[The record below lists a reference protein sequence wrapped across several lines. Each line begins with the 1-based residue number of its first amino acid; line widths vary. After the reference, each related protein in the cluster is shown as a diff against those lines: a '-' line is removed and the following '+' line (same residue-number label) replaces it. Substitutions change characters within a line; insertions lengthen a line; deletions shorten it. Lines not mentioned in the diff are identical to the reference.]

1 MSILAEIQTYL
12 TSLGTLGT
20 ITIGNMPASPDVM
33 GTIFE
38 YGGQSPDR
46 QFGTS
51 GIKYEKPAIQLVFR
65 GVAFDYNGPRAKAE
79 VAYRALAAIQPGAL
93 GGGVTTIYLQID
105 PQQAPHP
112 IALIDANNRH
122 KIGINFYATK
132 ELS

>member
-46 QFGTS
+46 Q
-51 GIKYEKPAIQLVFR
+51 
-65 GVAFDYNGPRAKAE
+65 
-79 VAYRALAAIQPGAL
+79 
-93 GGGVTTIYLQID
+93 
-105 PQQAPHP
+105 
-112 IALIDANNRH
+112 
-122 KIGINFYATK
+122 
-132 ELS
+132 